1 MAQGDQQAHRSNR
14 APAVSTTNG
23 ALRFEWSLPVFRKR
37 ATDGRVIVK
46 AGRKPLV
53 VVPVDSSSDEDVV
66 IAYALALAQRRQ
78 ADVDLLTIVRARGP
92 SVLDA
97 PDIAVFGQMS
107 SSLTTTGMP
116 APTRVEDLTATTGAN
131 SPHVRQVT
139 YRGDAAPTIAA
150 YAQLA
155 MAAVIV
161 VGKHYGSPRWRRS
174 ATVVSTLGRSA
185 SVPVL
190 VVPPRPE
197 GDAPPRTGP
206 FTNIVS
212 AIDFTVSSA
221 VAMRTALDLAR
232 ASGGRVTLVHAL
244 KNVSGRMVFSG
255 GEAANAIDEA
265 HADAVNVATRL
276 RQEIPG
282 PLAERVE
289 PRVTTGD
296 PSRGILD
303 VASEVNADLIVMG
316 VPPRGRMDEVL
327 FGSTLRGVLRR
338 ATLPVLV
345 LPVVA
350 GGHEW
355 LVGATP

>member
-1 MAQGDQQAHRSNR
+1 MKTG
-14 APAVSTTNG
+14 
-23 ALRFEWSLPVFRKR
+23 
-37 ATDGRVIVK
+37 
-46 AGRKPLV
+46 KPLV
-53 VVPVDSSSDEDVV
+53 VVPVDASSDEDAT
-66 IAYALALAQRRQ
+66 IAYAMALAHRRQ
-78 ADVDLLTIVRARGP
+78 ADVDLLRVVRSRGP

-97 PDIAVFGQMS
+97 PDIAVFGQTS
-107 SSLTTTGMP
+107 SGPATVAVP
-116 APTRVEDLTATTGAN
+116 APLKVEELTSTTDA
-131 SPHVRQVT
+131 SPIHVRKVT
-139 YRGDAAPTIAA
+139 YRGDAARTITA

-161 VGKHYGSPRWRRS
+161 VARHYGSPRWRRS
-174 ATVVSTLGRSA
+174 VNVASTLGRSA
-185 SVPVL
+185 PVPVL
-190 VVPPRPE
+190 VVPPHDGHE
-197 GDAPPRTGP
+197 PPRTGP
-206 FTNIVS
+206 FANIVS

-244 KNVSGRMVFSG
+244 TNAPGRMVFSA
-255 GEAANAIDEA
+255 GEASNAIDDVHAEA
-265 HADAVNVATRL
+265 FDAATRL
-276 RQEIPG
+276 RQEIPEI
-282 PLAERVE
+282 LAERVQ
-289 PRVTTGD
+289 PRVTTGE

-303 VASEVNADLIVMG
+303 VASQVKADLIVMG

-338 ATLPVLV
+338 ARIPVLV